1 MSIYIDPDKI
11 EELAHELRKFSRDT
25 EEMETRVYR
34 MVSNLI
40 AEVNTEYNESYVRE
54 VTREINRDLNEAR
67 QLAAEATGL
76 LNEIAREAE
85 NAASEYRY
93 NAQKQAQTIMQST
106 VTFILNMPLM
116 KALKGVYR
124 IVKTGLEYKISLTQP
139 FDPEK
144 DYAALIAK
152 AIKEKDY
159 KNLQKYVDER
169 DAKIASDK
177 GKYKDVKSTGEYL
190 KSLGYVGVR
199 EYLRDQKGFD
209 DKQITYKDGKVC
221 INNDYSLDIEGIV
234 LTGHTNYASVENIEK
249 ALERAKVPIP
259 DTENKYT
266 GSNPYSIGEKGI
278 DDLIDK
284 IYESLGCQDESIKE
298 ILYIQFYLRILENY
312 ADFHDG
318 NSDRYDIG
326 QTGLFQNGV
335 DGSIGQK
342 TLKALYNFQQSHPNV
357 EKTII
362 KNDGKYSGSYGASTI
377 NALRQAVIEVDKA
390 WQKELKETKSLL
402 SRAYPMAN
410 PYFYTEFVK
419 EEGDSDYF
427 DEIDPILKSRLAALA
442 RDNQQ
447 YLRFGEGLR
456 SYERQLYFWNEK
468 NAGSIKGASYPG
480 LSRHNWGMAVDTKTE
495 WLKNL
500 CGGDKWHF
508 NQQKELR
515 AYGLYKP
522 QTSGIGTTPEEWHI
536 EPVET
541 WDPNK
546 KNPNKD
552 EIEPSGYCIDVKEMV
567 ENYYAYS
574 FRPVPEIIIRK
585 IKEKV
590 ETAKSKGVKI
600 EPDLILIQACLKHI
614 GFDLGTSCGDGI
626 DGSYGPKTKEALA
639 SYIRCK
645 SNLDISNMQNVDSI
659 DDKDIY
665 HNKELIIEL
674 IKSVEAG
681 ETVRSLGL

>member
-1 MSIYIDPDKI
+1 
-11 EELAHELRKFSRDT
+11 
-25 EEMETRVYR
+25 METYIHD
-34 MVSNLI
+34 MVLSFVN
-40 AEVNTEYNESYVRE
+40 EVDVEYPEPYVRE
-54 VTREINRDLNEAR
+54 VTREIRQEIKEAR
-67 QLAAEATGL
+67 QLAAEITESLDSLSRGA
-76 LNEIAREAE
+76 A
-85 NAASEYRY
+85 NAASEYLY
-93 NAQKQAQTIMQST
+93 NAQRQAQTIMQSIVSFT
-106 VTFILNMPLM
+106 LNMSLM
-116 KALKGVYR
+116 KDLKGVYQ
-124 IVKTGLEYKISLTQP
+124 ISKTDMEEKISLTQP
-139 FDPEK
+139 FDPEEN
-144 DYAALIAK
+144 YAARIK
-152 AIKEKDY
+152 EAIKNENYTD
-159 KNLQKYVDER
+159 LQKYVDER